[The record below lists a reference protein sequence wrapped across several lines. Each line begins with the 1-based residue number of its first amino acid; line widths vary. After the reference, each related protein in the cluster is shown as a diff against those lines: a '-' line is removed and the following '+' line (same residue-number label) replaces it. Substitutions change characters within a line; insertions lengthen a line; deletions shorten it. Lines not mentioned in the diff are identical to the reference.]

1 MYPRGRQRLLVGGE
15 AWGCGWRRL
24 GRLRAQITKGPNE
37 LDTGDRRCTVSRGNL
52 QEREP
57 WEKVRLREPETR
69 RVVGGQR

>member
-15 AWGCGWRRL
+15 AWGWGWRL

-52 QEREP
+52 QERAP
-57 WEKVRLREPETR
+57 WEKVRLRKTETLR
-69 RVVGGQR
+69 MVGGQR